1 MEQLEIAGWA
11 VGFLL
16 ILLVIWL
23 IWRREKCKRKV
34 MQMGEREKKLLLN
47 ELITPFGFAYE
58 PEQDVLVSQIN
69 AWQRKE
75 GYEALFDNLA
85 SKFNMIIDCFPVYF
99 DYRNRTW
106 LIEFWKGQYGIN
118 TGAEVGVYHANRP
131 IPKNQRK
138 KVHYNAVSDEEMP
151 IIGMCLKWRSKNLFS
166 LKKRHWWLAAFRM
179 GLFTQPKDLTLYA
192 SLTFGSCE
200 EADAFTEG
208 LRETELSDKYRIRGR
223 RVTVILDETNH
234 HKGKERLYRALVQRI
249 NRFYCRM
256 YRLVTLPFTKT
267 ADRML
272 FLYEQLPGC
281 FRHMLRLHSFGRK
294 VRVKK

>member
-1 MEQLEIAGWA
+1 MYAAL
-11 VGFLL
+11 F
-16 ILLVIWL
+16 ILLL
-23 IWRREKCKRKV
+23 LALLSMLFCHFRRRKIIRRIRDMEKC
-34 MQMGEREKKLLLN
+34 EKCSLLE
-47 ELITPFGFAYE
+47 ELAQPFGYAYHCCCGFFSSTL
-58 PEQDVLVSQIN
+58 D
-69 AWQRKE
+69 AWQKSA
-75 GYEALFDNLA
+75 GYTWIYDFMAPRFQMVFDSL
-85 SKFNMIIDCFPVYF
+85 PVYF
-99 DYRNRTW
+99 NYRGRTW

-234 HKGKERLYRALVQRI
+234 HKGKERLYRVLVQRI